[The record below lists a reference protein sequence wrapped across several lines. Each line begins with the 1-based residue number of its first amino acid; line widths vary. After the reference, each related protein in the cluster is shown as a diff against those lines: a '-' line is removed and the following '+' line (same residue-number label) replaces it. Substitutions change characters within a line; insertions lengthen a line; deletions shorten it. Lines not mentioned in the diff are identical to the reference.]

1 MDSRICAVTPL
12 TEDGVAICKCIYIT
26 EQLKKMLDGGYHLT
40 FTSDFSVTEE
50 GVFTILSL
58 GSLLFWEGPLKPPRL
73 VLSGSFS
80 GCCVLEPYK
89 GTPIIVSTRIVNNFA
104 AVVFIGE
111 LRTKL
116 HFFSL
121 FTSHIDCRFRDWRHL
136 PGDTSFFPA
145 F

>member
-1 MDSRICAVTPL
+1 MI
-12 TEDGVAICKCIYIT
+12 
-26 EQLKKMLDGGYHLT
+26 DGGYHLN
-40 FTSDFSVTEE
+40 FISDFTVTEE

-80 GCCVLEPYK
+80 GCCVLEPY
-89 GTPIIVSTRIVNNFA
+89 GDTPIIVSTRIVNNFA
-104 AVVFIGE
+104 AIVFIGE

-121 FTSHIDCRFRDWRHL
+121 HFTH
-136 PGDTSFFPA
+136 
-145 F
+145 